1 MPLSCA
7 KTRASKR
14 QKVEPLQAGLQVAG
28 QARAKR
34 QVSDLPP
41 AHIPASCLH
50 FDVSSPCARSA
61 AEAQGSPVCSLP
73 RRAGGSRAQEMPHP
87 GTEGVSTTQRC
98 AHSSLEAIQAE
109 ILIKFHVPGRHLHSQ
124 YRSLK
129 LFTLLFPSYIAK
141 PTLQMKKIRG
151 SFSQV
156 LPFNEEGWGSCAPS
170 NYPPPP
176 VLRQLT

>member
-1 MPLSCA
+1 MCCVGFIVFPLLSASSMHFSKNMISFGARKFSDYKKIPGYAYQNLNSHFYLPLSCA

-28 QARAKR
+28 QAKAKR

-73 RRAGGSRAQEMPHP
+73 CRAGGSGAQKMPRP
-87 GTEGVSTTQRC
+87 GTEGVSTTQPT
-98 AHSSLEAIQAE
+98 HQA
-109 ILIKFHVPGRHLHSQ
+109 
-124 YRSLK
+124 
-129 LFTLLFPSYIAK
+129 
-141 PTLQMKKIRG
+141 
-151 SFSQV
+151 V
-156 LPFNEEGWGSCAPS
+156 LTAA
-170 NYPPPP
+170 
-176 VLRQLT
+176 

>member
-1 MPLSCA
+1 MCCMGFIVFPLLSASSLHFSKNMISFGARKFSDYKKIPGYAYQNLNSHFCLPLSCA
-7 KTRASKR
+7 KMRASKR

-34 QVSDLPP
+34 QVSYLPP

-87 GTEGVSTTQRC
+87 GTEDVSTTQRC
-98 AHSSLEAIQAE
+98 AHSSLRGN
-109 ILIKFHVPGRHLHSQ
+109 PGRDPHQ
-124 YRSLK
+124 I
-129 LFTLLFPSYIAK
+129 PC
-141 PTLQMKKIRG
+141 PG
-151 SFSQV
+151 
-156 LPFNEEGWGSCAPS
+156 
-170 NYPPPP
+170 
-176 VLRQLT
+176 